1 MERFTQSLLTRAL
14 STRIVLF
21 LRGEIVSV
29 LLAHDPDIFK
39 RQLSGGMRDGGELAV
54 TKLLLDWLNS
64 FLPFIWPLQSSKP
77 ISA

>member
-1 MERFTQSLLTRAL
+1 MECFSQTLLTRAL
-14 STRIVLF
+14 STRIALF

-39 RQLSGGMRDGGELAV
+39 RQPSGAMRDRGELAV

-64 FLPFIWPLQSSKP
+64 FLPFIGPLQSSKP

>member
-1 MERFTQSLLTRAL
+1 MERFSQTLLTRAL

-29 LLAHDPDIFK
+29 FLAHDPDIFK
-39 RQLSGGMRDGGELAV
+39 RQLSGGMPDRGELAV

>member
-1 MERFTQSLLTRAL
+1 MERLSQSLLTRAL

-39 RQLSGGMRDGGELAV
+39 RQLSGGMPDRGELAV
-54 TKLLLDWLNS
+54 TKLLLD
-64 FLPFIWPLQSSKP
+64 
-77 ISA
+77 